1 MPNIQDHAL
10 ATGGYTLAQRPFDAL
25 DSLVLTQLVY
35 MPMEGLMDRGQRP
48 TVAQAWAY
56 IREHVD
62 YERLDTFQKKRYR
75 LFECCAGL
83 KRYRDLPMHD
93 YVNIIDGAMEMQFCA
108 CTWDLSR
115 GECYIAFRGTD
126 LTIAGWKEDLNMSFM
141 TVPSQKAVSYTHLTL
156 PTNSLV

>member
-93 YVNIIDGAMEMQFCA
+93 YVNIIDGEIGSFAPAHGICRAESATSPF
-108 CTWDLSR
+108 
-115 GECYIAFRGTD
+115 GERT
-126 LTIAGWKEDLNMSFM
+126 
-141 TVPSQKAVSYTHLTL
+141 
-156 PTNSLV
+156 